1 MVMPRIQRESGHLH
15 DAGGEMVAEGVEHDS
30 CDESAEH
37 VDEIVG
43 LDIDRGTTE
52 EEVEGQGAEE
62 ERVAVLPKQNHQH
75 GAGSH
80 VRRGEGRRRAFS
92 RSLGGFHKVAE
103 ETVRTGDVAS
113 SVW

>member
-1 MVMPRIQRESGHLH
+1 MVMPRIQLESGHLH

-37 VDEIVG
+37 IDEIVG

-80 VRRGEGRRRAFS
+80 VRRGEGCRRAFS
-92 RSLGGFHKVAE
+92 
-103 ETVRTGDVAS
+103 
-113 SVW
+113 